1 MSTKLSA
8 HAMHSA
14 GNQTLHIWVFP
25 APGCTYDC
33 TLSFWA
39 H

>member
-1 MSTKLSA
+1 MLNT
-8 HAMHSA
+8 HAI
-14 GNQTLHIWVFP
+14 HIQLGFP